1 MIHLIGSK
9 YSGHGPDGRRLYF
22 KGGGGDQVKY
32 DNLER
37 LYQEQADS
45 ARLLRA
51 QAEQNLPGAVESYVG
66 NVKAVQDPNYAN
78 RQAGMAGADMASANA
93 QERAAAERQLASMG
107 VNPNDARFA
116 GSMRSAELNNA
127 ARMAAGK
134 NAARNDASKY
144 QLAVSQDA
152 VGTFTGQSNSAAS
165 QMGSASSGMANI
177 AAQQN
182 AAKQQSSSNT
192 ANAVGSA
199 VGGTMAVGSLMNW
212 WKDGGK
218 VSKAGY
224 KGGIKRLE
232 QHMLGGQAGGQQQ
245 KMQQGFFSIETPQ
258 APSSFSAPQ
267 QPQESPVQ
275 QAVGTARNIKRVGE
289 PIVRGMQAKSAGAGM
304 APDQARAAA
313 DAYEAAAQSAKSP
326 MEAGK
331 YRQVADSIRGGAGVS
346 SAAPEGFAAANTA
359 AAEASGAS
367 AMSGAAG
374 AAGAAEAATAGAAA
388 AEGAALGSGLAG
400 GTAAAAGEAALAG
413 SITSGAGALGTGAA
427 AGGASSLAAGAGGA
441 AAAGG
446 GAAMAAVGAAL
457 PWVGAA
463 FAVGSLLDL
472 WADGGEVGGQDNL
485 AHDLRDAGGKVP
497 GEWREN
503 RDTVPALLVEG
514 EGVLNAEAM
523 ALGGEKVMEDLNAEG
538 LKMRAQGVTP
548 DHIKPKFGIRR
559 KGASA

>member
-1 MIHLIGSK
+1 MSRLIRTK
-9 YSGHGPDGRRLYF
+9 FDRPDAHYGRYYF
-22 KGGGGDQVKY
+22 GGGGGGGAQVKY
-32 DNLER
+32 DNLEA
-37 LYQEQADS
+37 LYKEQASS
-45 ARLLRA
+45 ARLLRE
-51 QAEQNLPGAVESYVG
+51 QAEKNLPGAVASYVG

-78 RQAGMAGADMASANA
+78 RQAGMAGVDVAGANA
-93 QERAAAERQLASMG
+93 MERAATARNLASMG
-107 VNPNDARFA
+107 VNPNDPRFA
-116 GSMRSAELNNA
+116 GSMRAQSVGNA
-127 ARMAAGK
+127 ANLAAAK

-152 VGTFTGQSNSAAS
+152 VGTFTGQSNSAAT

-182 AAKQQSSSNT
+182 AARQQASNNT

-218 VSKAGY
+218 VSKAGFR
-224 KGGIKRLE
+224 GGIKRLE

-245 KMQQGFFSIETPQ
+245 KMQQGFFNIETPQ

-289 PIVRGMQAKSAGAGM
+289 PVVRGMQAKSAGAGM

-359 AAEASGAS
+359 AAEASGAA
-367 AMSGAAG
+367 AMGG

-400 GTAAAAGEAALAG
+400 GTAAAAGDAALAG

-427 AGGASSLAAGAGGA
+427 AGGASSLAAGAGAGA

-446 GAAMAAVGAAL
+446 GAMAAVGAAL

-485 AHDLRDAGGKVP
+485 AHDLREAGGKVP

-503 RDTVPALLVEG
+503 RDTVPALLVE
-514 EGVLNAEAM
+514 EEHVLNTEA
-523 ALGGEKVMEDLNAEG
+523 AKLVGHDELERLNAEG
-538 LKMRAQGVTP
+538 LKMREKGVTP
-548 DHIKPKFGIRR
+548 DQIKPKFGIRR
-559 KGASA
+559 KGAGA

>member
-1 MIHLIGSK
+1 
-9 YSGHGPDGRRLYF
+9 
-22 KGGGGDQVKY
+22 
-32 DNLER
+32 
-37 LYQEQADS
+37 
-45 ARLLRA
+45 
-51 QAEQNLPGAVESYVG
+51 
-66 NVKAVQDPNYAN
+66 
-78 RQAGMAGADMASANA
+78 
-93 QERAAAERQLASMG
+93 
-107 VNPNDARFA
+107 
-116 GSMRSAELNNA
+116 
-127 ARMAAGK
+127 
-134 NAARNDASKY
+134 
-144 QLAVSQDA
+144 
-152 VGTFTGQSNSAAS
+152 
-165 QMGSASSGMANI
+165 
-177 AAQQN
+177 
-182 AAKQQSSSNT
+182 
-192 ANAVGSA
+192 
-199 VGGTMAVGSLMNW
+199 
-212 WKDGGK
+212 
-218 VSKAGY
+218 
-224 KGGIKRLE
+224 
-232 QHMLGGQAGGQQQ
+232 
-245 KMQQGFFSIETPQ
+245 
-258 APSSFSAPQ
+258 
-267 QPQESPVQ
+267 
-275 QAVGTARNIKRVGE
+275 
-289 PIVRGMQAKSAGAGM
+289 MQAKSAGAGM

-326 MEAGK
+326 MEAGE

-548 DHIKPKFGIRR
+548 DHIKPKFDIRR

>member
-1 MIHLIGSK
+1 MIYPMIAGKH
-9 YSGHGPDGRRLYF
+9 SGYGPGGRRLYF
-22 KGGGGDQVKY
+22 KGGGGGGQVKY
-32 DNLER
+32 DSLEQ

-51 QAEQNLPGAVESYVG
+51 QVEANLPGAVESYVG
-66 NVKAVQDPNYAN
+66 NVKVVQDPNYAN

-116 GSMRSAELNNA
+116 GSMRAQSVGNA
-127 ARMAAGK
+127 ANLAAAK

-182 AAKQQSSSNT
+182 AAKQQSSNST
-192 ANAVGSA
+192 SNAVGAA
-199 VGGTMAVGSLMNW
+199 VGGTMAVGSLMDW

-245 KMQQGFFSIETPQ
+245 KMQQGFFNIETPQ
-258 APSSFSAPQ
+258 APSSFAAPQ
-267 QPQESPVQ
+267 QPQASPVQ

-331 YRQVADSIRGGAGVS
+331 YRQVANSIRAGAGVS

-367 AMSGAAG
+367 AMTTAASLSTPATAAAELGTAAG
-374 AAGAAEAATAGAAA
+374 AT
-388 AEGAALGSGLAG
+388 AEGAALGSGLAN
-400 GTAAAAGEAALAG
+400 TAATAAGEAALSG
-413 SITSGAGALGTGAA
+413 SITSGAGALGTGATSL
-427 AGGASSLAAGAGGA
+427 GAGA

-446 GAAMAAVGAAL
+446 GAMAAVGAAL

-485 AHDLRDAGGKVP
+485 AHDLRDAGGRVP
-497 GEWREN
+497 GEWKEN

-523 ALGGEKVMEDLNAEG
+523 ALGGERVMEDLNAEG

-548 DHIKPKFGIRR
+548 DQIKPKFGIRK
-559 KGASA
+559 KGAGA